1 MNEPL
6 DTLPPND
13 PLTFGQAL
21 AYFRADFSRLVSW
34 LGGGSLPQKAY
45 WFLLPTVQVLLWFRL
60 ARWLYLS
67 GWRNAARLLC
77 LFNQY
82 ITGIEIPPTS
92 SIGPGCVISHAEGIV
107 ICGRIGARCTLSGSG
122 GIGGGARPG
131 DVGGGPGLPW
141 VGDDVLFGQGAAVF
155 GAVRIGSNVLL
166 GVNSLTLEDVPD
178 RATVIAPVA
187 NEEREP
193 APLLNAAPAEGST

>member
-1 MNEPL
+1 MNAPL

-13 PLTFGQAL
+13 PLTFRQAM

-34 LGGGSLPQKAY
+34 LGGGSLPQKLY

-60 ARWLYLS
+60 ARWLYLR

-82 ITGIEIPPTS
+82 LTGIEIPPTS

-107 ICGRIGARCTLSGSG
+107 ICGRIGARATLSGG
-122 GIGGGARPG
+122 GGMGGGAKPG
-131 DVGGGPGLPW
+131 DVGGGPGLPC
-141 VGDDVLFGQGAAVF
+141 VGDDVMFGQGAVVL
-155 GAVRIGSNVLL
+155 GAVRIGANVLL
-166 GVNSLTLEDVPD
+166 GVNSLTLDDVPAG
-178 RATVIAPVA
+178 ATVIAPVA
-187 NEEREP
+187 QEER
-193 APLLNAAPAEGST
+193 APVAPQNPVIA